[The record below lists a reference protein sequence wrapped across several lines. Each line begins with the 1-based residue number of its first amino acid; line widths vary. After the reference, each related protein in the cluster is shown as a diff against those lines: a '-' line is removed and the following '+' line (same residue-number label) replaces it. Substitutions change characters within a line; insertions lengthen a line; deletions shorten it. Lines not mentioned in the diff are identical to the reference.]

1 MTLITE
7 RSYQVLATANIGD
20 AKSMLVPDDSKAF
33 DEEQQAITK
42 AMKAFFGASA
52 ATHTF
57 KIVDK
62 DGERN
67 IYSPSVVTKDNLV
80 CVEWGG
86 EYFPVDPKAVTFD
99 GSKAELHS
107 NVDLDY
113 PVPPLKVRIKM
124 IKPEEAKTKVT
135 KAFAALAKDDRG
147 MFLSKAW
154 ANGSIVELLME
165 AYPTVTKLKD
175 IPTGKYEVVEFKM
188 GGFDKYI
195 LRLANGTW
203 VRANTAIQDKLASY
217 TEMEIAVTAE
227 EPALLTVGTSTR
239 KTTTGHPIIPVELVS
254 FRNVN
259 LPVFTF

>member
-7 RSYQVLATANIGD
+7 RSYQVLSTANIGD
-20 AKSMLVPDDSKAF
+20 AKSLLVPDDSKAF
-33 DEEQQAITK
+33 DDAQQVQTAL
-42 AMKAFFGASA
+42 MKSAFGASA

-67 IYSPSVVTKDNLV
+67 IYSPSVVAKDNLV

-107 NVDLDY
+107 NLD
-113 PVPPLKVRIKM
+113 VEGLSALKVRIKM
-124 IKPEEAKTKVT
+124 IKPDEAKTKVT

-165 AYPTVTKLKD
+165 AYPTVTKLKEL
-175 IPTGKYEVVEFKM
+175 PVGKYEVVEFKM

-195 LRLANGTW
+195 LRLADGTW